1 MLASFFSRNSI
12 PPARKKC
19 DPDEIMK
26 MHSDENI
33 KIALLFYA
41 IVISFLRPT
50 GVVIYMIT
58 KLVKIKLIFRK
69 SLFNFEILH
78 Q

>member
-1 MLASFFSRNSI
+1 
-12 PPARKKC
+12 
-19 DPDEIMK
+19 MK

-58 KLVKIKLIFRK
+58 KLVKIELIFRK